1 MLKSNSKKAAE
12 NIGNYIMADFD
23 YLQERAEYRG
33 FTLDVEDKNAVLAF
47 IYTIFLEEKSGEFNR
62 YRNVNIYNI
71 FRDWASGLAL
81 GNLFCYYYNR
91 SAVDDLGAI
100 LEETPEEKERYTE
113 SDAEEML
120 TRLIFREVTRAYNKV
135 AF

>member
-1 MLKSNSKKAAE
+1 MLRSNSKKAAE
-12 NIGNYIMADFD
+12 NISNYIMADID

-33 FTLDVEDKNAVLAF
+33 FTLDAEDKNAVLAF
-47 IYTIFLEEKSGEFNR
+47 VYTIFLEEKRGEFNR

-91 SAVDDLGAI
+91 SAVDDLAGI

-120 TRLIFREVTRAYNKV
+120 TRLIFREVTRAYNRT

>member
-1 MLKSNSKKAAE
+1 MLRSNSKKAAE
-12 NIGNYIMADFD
+12 NIANYILEDIE

-33 FTLDVEDKNAVLAF
+33 FTLDAEDKSTVLAF
-47 IYTIFLEEKSGEFNR
+47 VYTIFLEEKSGELNR

-100 LEETPEEKERYTE
+100 LEETLEEKERYTE
-113 SDAEEML
+113 SAAEEML
-120 TRLIFREVTRAYNKV
+120 TRLIFREVTKAYNRT

>member
-1 MLKSNSKKAAE
+1 MLRSNSKKAAE
-12 NIGNYIMADFD
+12 NISNYIMADID

-33 FTLDVEDKNAVLAF
+33 FTLDAEDKNAVLAF
-47 IYTIFLEEKSGEFNR
+47 VYTIFLEEKRGEFNR

-71 FRDWASGLAL
+71 FRDWAAGLAL

-91 SAVDDLGAI
+91 SAVDDLAGI

-120 TRLIFREVTRAYNKV
+120 TRLIFREVTRAYNRT